1 MKFQKCLKQTHFII
15 CNSLYFNIFGQKSNP
30 GKVLALDLLLAVF
43 YPGLGP
49 KVLNVGKHL
58 KQSQLSNSCVNK
70 CAQKSTPG
78 VVLDILIFL
87 LAVYGCGLGLDGP
100 GELEEP

>member
-1 MKFQKCLKQTHFII
+1 M
-15 CNSLYFNIFGQKSNP
+15 
-30 GKVLALDLLLAVF
+30 LLTYSMQCF
-43 YPGLGP
+43 TPGLGP
-49 KVLNVGKHL
+49 EVLNVGKHL

-87 LAVYGCGLGLDGP
+87 LAVYGCGLGIDGP